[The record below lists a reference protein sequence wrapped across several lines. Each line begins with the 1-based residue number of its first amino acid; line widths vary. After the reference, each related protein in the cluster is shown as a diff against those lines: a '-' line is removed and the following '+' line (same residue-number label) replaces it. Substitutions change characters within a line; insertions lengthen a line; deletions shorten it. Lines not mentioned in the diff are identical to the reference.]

1 MMRHVCVAI
10 GAVVALVP
18 ILYMLSIEDL
28 FYRCAM
34 AWRGVHEVSRM
45 PSAHLDAFMRSF
57 EGDFDG
63 KLAPAPEQ
71 LRSYYSVLHAL
82 APIGDYEKM

>member
-1 MMRHVCVAI
+1 
-10 GAVVALVP
+10 
-18 ILYMLSIEDL
+18 
-28 FYRCAM
+28 
-34 AWRGVHEVSRM
+34 
-45 PSAHLDAFMRSF
+45 MRSF

-82 APIGDYEKM
+82 APIGDYEKT